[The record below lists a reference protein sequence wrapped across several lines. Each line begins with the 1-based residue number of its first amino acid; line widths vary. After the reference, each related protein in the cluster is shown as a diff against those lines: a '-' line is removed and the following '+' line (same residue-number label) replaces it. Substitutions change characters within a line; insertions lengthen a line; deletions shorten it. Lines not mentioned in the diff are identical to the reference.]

1 MIFFGSYGASK
12 VLKPVILTKIGVA
25 IAKTISGLVEVV
37 TQEGLMPTASMN
49 AESVIGI
56 SLGATRD

>member
-1 MIFFGSYGASK
+1 M
-12 VLKPVILTKIGVA
+12 LKPVILTKIGVA
-25 IAKTISGLVEVV
+25 IAKTISDLVEVV

-56 SLGATRD
+56 SLGTTRD